1 MSILERKLTELIAR
15 DFGISPDEVT
25 PEYIHHWREANI
37 YPAPNFDFNGKY
49 GGYHY
54 AGLDVLTPE
63 EIKAIIKVSDDF
75 LAQFATA

>member
-15 DFGISPDEVT
+15 DFEISAEEVT
-25 PEYIHHWREANI
+25 PAYIHQWREQFI
-37 YPAPNFDFNGKY
+37 YPEPKFDFNGKY

-54 AGLDVLTPE
+54 AGLEVLSPV
-63 EIKAIIKVSDDF
+63 EIEAIIKASEEF

>member
-25 PEYIHHWREANI
+25 PAYIHEWREKNI
-37 YPAPNFDFNGKY
+37 YPHPNYDFNGKY

-54 AGLDVLTPE
+54 AGLDILTPA
-63 EIKAIIKVSDDF
+63 EIEAVIKVSDEF
-75 LAQFATA
+75 LAQFAPA